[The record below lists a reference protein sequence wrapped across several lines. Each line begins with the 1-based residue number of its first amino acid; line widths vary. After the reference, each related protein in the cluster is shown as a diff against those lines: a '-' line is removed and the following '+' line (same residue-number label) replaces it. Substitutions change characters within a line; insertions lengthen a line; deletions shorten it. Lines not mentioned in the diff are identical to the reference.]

1 MDGQIQIIQYHFS
14 VKRFGDMF
22 KINQWLFTQLSILLC
37 ICPAVTLPP
46 AVFPFYMNRSV
57 GFYGFTAALF

>member
-37 ICPAVTLPP
+37 ICP
-46 AVFPFYMNRSV
+46 SV
-57 GFYGFTAALF
+57 N